1 MNALDATRPDL
12 RTFFEGFN
20 SGDDTDVSAG
30 ADLFYEHFLSLD
42 PNTVTTVTREQLRSV
57 LPMRAQMFASI
68 GASGSRLRDHEARY
82 LDNKHVVVDTTWD
95 VHFEDEAP
103 QPLALHSTYLLRLVD
118 GQWQVVV
125 YTNHQDIG
133 SVIAE
138 RRAQLG
144 S

>member
-1 MNALDATRPDL
+1 MDAPDATRTEL

-20 SGDDTDVSAG
+20 YGDDTDVSAG

-42 PNTVTTVTREQLRSV
+42 PNTVTPVTREQLRSV
-57 LPMRAQMFASI
+57 LPMRAKMFASI
-68 GASGSRLRDHEARY
+68 GALGSRLRDHEARY
-82 LDNKHVVVDTTWD
+82 LDDQHVVVDTTWD
-95 VHFEDEAP
+95 VHFENEAA
-103 QPLALHSTYLLRLVD
+103 QPLTLHSTYLLRLVD

-125 YTNHQDIG
+125 YINHQDIG
-133 SVIAE
+133 SVIVE

>member
-1 MNALDATRPDL
+1 MNAPDATRTDL

-20 SGDDTDVSAG
+20 SGDDTNVSAS

-42 PNTVTTVTREQLRSV
+42 PNTVTPVTRERLRSV
-57 LPMRAQMFASI
+57 LPMRAKMFASI
-68 GASGSRLRDHEARY
+68 GASGSRLRDHEARH
-82 LDNKHVVVDTTWD
+82 LDDQHVVVDTTWD
-95 VHFEDEAP
+95 VAFKDEAA

-125 YTNHQDIG
+125 YINHQDIG